1 MNKSNY
7 DEVKRSANYH
17 VRQAKYEYERSIAT
31 NMKEDNKI
39 FWKFIQSKT
48 KSKENIPC
56 IMDENGEV
64 QMNNKIKAELLN
76 KFFQSIFTI
85 EGTTQGISIFPP
97 RTDQKLETI
106 EFDIQ
111 KVQEHL
117 EKLKET
123 KSSGPDQMHPKFLKE
138 TAKNIAEPLTKIFQK
153 SIEARKIP
161 NTWKLANVTPLHKK
175 GRKTAGD
182 QLSPNKFDIH
192 YM

>member
-76 KFFQSIFTI
+76 KFFKSVFTI
-85 EGTTQGISIFPP
+85 EVTFTLGPCCSLLGRIPDKNDRCAFTRGSRGEVMIF
-97 RTDQKLETI
+97 
-106 EFDIQ
+106 F
-111 KVQEHL
+111 
-117 EKLKET
+117 
-123 KSSGPDQMHPKFLKE
+123 
-138 TAKNIAEPLTKIFQK
+138 
-153 SIEARKIP
+153 
-161 NTWKLANVTPLHKK
+161 
-175 GRKTAGD
+175 
-182 QLSPNKFDIH
+182 
-192 YM
+192 